1 MEPVTLETPRLLLR
15 PLSVDDA
22 EAVFVWG
29 SDPAVNRFVV
39 YPLYHDVAQV
49 RSWLATAKQ
58 TETSLPFGFVRK
70 EDGLL
75 IGSGDIGLDAREPGA
90 WGFGYNLRRDC
101 WNQGYATEATR
112 AMIAYVHANLG
123 ARVIVANH
131 AVANPASGR
140 VMEKCGLHYDHD
152 GEYSKFDGS
161 EVFPARFYRM
171 ELNAPL
177 FPETKQTL

>member
-15 PLSVDDA
+15 PLSVADA
-22 EAVFVWG
+22 EAVFVWC
-29 SDPAVNRFVV
+29 SDPAVNRFMP
-39 YPLYHDVAQV
+39 YPLYRDVEQV
-49 RSWLATAKQ
+49 RAWLSTAEQ

-70 EDGLL
+70 ADGLL
-75 IGSGDIGLDAREPGA
+75 IGSGDISLDAREPGA

-112 AMIAYVHANLG
+112 AMIAYVHAYRG

-131 AVANPASGR
+131 AAANPASGR

-152 GEYSKFDGS
+152 GQYSKLDGS
-161 EVFPARFYRM
+161 EVFPAKFYRM
-171 ELNAPL
+171 DLDEAGA
-177 FPETKQTL
+177 E